1 MGSTNRKI
9 GQYLELVEVSNSG
22 LEYGTDRVRGVNNHK
37 KLMPTR
43 ADLTTR
49 DLSKFQVVRP
59 GDFVFNHRTSRN
71 GGKFSIAFNDGAE
84 DVICTEDYVVFHV
97 REDAKGSLSALWL
110 YMFFNRAEFDRYVIT
125 NSWGSS
131 TEFFNWEDLCDIEID
146 LPPLPVQEK
155 YVAVYKAM
163 LANQSAYEKGL
174 SDLKLACDAYV
185 EELKR
190 KSKKERIGEWLR
202 LSDARNEGSK
212 YKADDVRGLSTS
224 KQIIP
229 TVADVNGVG
238 LSGYKIFA
246 PHSFAYVAD
255 TSRRGDKV
263 SLGYNDTEETF
274 LVSPIAIV
282 FSTDETHLLPAY
294 LMAFFSRSEF
304 DRYARFNS
312 WGSAREM
319 FNWEDM
325 CDVKIPLVDMETQ
338 QAVADMFVAY
348 RLRAELNEKLK
359 AQVQQACPIL
369 IKGSLDEARKARSRR
384 KEVLS

>member
-22 LEYGTDRVRGVNNHK
+22 LGYGPDRVRGVNNHK

-43 ADLTTR
+43 ADLATR

-71 GGKFSIAFNDGAE
+71 GGKFSIAFNDGVE

-110 YMFFNRAEFDRYVIT
+110 YMYFNRAEFDRYVIT

-163 LANQSAYEKGL
+163 LANQSAHEKGL
-174 SDLKLACDAYV
+174 SDLKLACDSLV
-185 EELKR
+185 EEQKR
-190 KSKKERIGEWLR
+190 SCQCVSVLMLLHEVDVRNAGGEMHEISGINIEKHFMPSTAVVDDKTLLNYKVVSQGQFAYSSMQTGRDKCIRIALQRDVEPKIVSPAYFVFEVARNDVVPEWIMLWFMRKETDRRGWF
-202 LSDARNEGSK
+202 LSDSS
-212 YKADDVRGLSTS
+212 VRANLDLDRLVEIMIPLPK
-224 KQIIP
+224 KQVQEEI
-229 TVADVNGVG
+229 VGV
-238 LSGYKIFA
+238 F
-246 PHSFAYVAD
+246 
-255 TSRRGDKV
+255 
-263 SLGYNDTEETF
+263 E
-274 LVSPIAIV
+274 
-282 FSTDETHLLPAY
+282 AY
-294 LMAFFSRSEF
+294 LKSADIVR
-304 DRYARFNS
+304 RFNKS
-312 WGSAREM
+312 
-319 FNWEDM
+319 
-325 CDVKIPLVDMETQ
+325 I
-338 QAVADMFVAY
+338 
-348 RLRAELNEKLK
+348 
-359 AQVQQACPIL
+359 QQACPIL
-369 IKGSLDEARKARSRR
+369 IKGSLDEARTARGRR

>member
-9 GQYLELVEVSNSG
+9 GQYLELDEVSNSG
-22 LEYGTDRVRGVNNHK
+22 LEYGPDRVRGVNNHK

-110 YMFFNRAEFDRYVIT
+110 YMYFNRAEFDRYVIT

-174 SDLKLACDAYV
+174 SDLRLAFDALV
-185 EELKR
+185 EEQKRSCQGVSVLKLLH
-190 KSKKERIGEWLR
+190 EV
-202 LSDARNEGSK
+202 DARNAGCKIREISGINIEKHFMPSTAVVDDK
-212 YKADDVRGLSTS
+212 TLLNYKVVSQG
-224 KQIIP
+224 Q
-229 TVADVNGVG
+229 
-238 LSGYKIFA
+238 
-246 PHSFAYVAD
+246 FAYSSMQTGRDKCIRIALQRDAEPKIVSPAYFVFEVARND
-255 TSRRGDKV
+255 VVPEWIMLWFMRKETDRRGWFLSDSSVRANLDLDRLAEVMIPLPKKQV
-263 SLGYNDTEETF
+263 QEE
-274 LVSPIAIV
+274 IV
-282 FSTDETHLLPAY
+282 GVFEAY
-294 LMAFFSRSEF
+294 LKSADIVR
-304 DRYARFNS
+304 RFKES
-312 WGSAREM
+312 
-319 FNWEDM
+319 
-325 CDVKIPLVDMETQ
+325 I
-338 QAVADMFVAY
+338 
-348 RLRAELNEKLK
+348 
-359 AQVQQACPIL
+359 QQACQIL
-369 IKGSLDEARKARSRR
+369 IKGSLDEARTVRGRR